1 MHETKAVLFSES
13 ASQISLISRL
23 FDYIL
28 RGESHPL
35 KDHRIGI
42 VGGSGYIGSSIAD
55 ELCKTFD
62 VKVIDKSPIP
72 KKLEGKAEFASCNI
86 LKYKEVVSAVKD
98 VDLVIHSAIV
108 QIPLIN
114 EQARLGYAVNFQG
127 IENVCKAVDSTSSI
141 KGMISTGTW
150 HVFGERKLNGVID
163 ESFGFRPDKVE
174 GRARL
179 YVLSKIAQEVTVR
192 YYDEMSSKT
201 YGVIRMGT
209 VLGEEMPEKTAAKIF
224 IYKGLAGEPL
234 TPFRQSMYRPM
245 LYVDINDVCEAYR
258 IYALKILNNEVHEE
272 GGSLAHVVNLCSSE
286 PITIIDLARIVKK
299 AIFELTKGKVK
310 SEIDIVDSG
319 GPILYDACDKAKL
332 KVDNSKVYN
341 FLGMK
346 RLRDPQ
352 ESLRRIIKNA
362 LRDKY

>member
-1 MHETKAVLFSES
+1 
-13 ASQISLISRL
+13 LIR
-23 FDYIL
+23 
-28 RGESHPL
+28 R
-35 KDHRIGI
+35 RIGI
-42 VGGSGYIGSSIAD
+42 VGGSGYIGSALAD
-55 ELCKTFD
+55 HLSSTFD
-62 VKVIDKSPIP
+62 VKIIDKNTVP
-72 KKLEGKAEFASCNI
+72 KRLESKVAYDRCDV
-86 LKYKEVVSAVKD
+86 LRYKDVERALKD
-98 VDLVIHSAIV
+98 VDLIIHTAIV
-108 QIPLIN
+108 QIPLIS
-114 EQARLGYAVNFQG
+114 ERPRLGYDVNFRG
-127 IENVCKAVDSTSSI
+127 IENVCRAVDLSSSI
-141 KGMISTGTW
+141 KGMILTGTW
-150 HVFGERKLNGVID
+150 HVFGERKLDGVID

-224 IYKGLAGEPL
+224 IHKGLAGEPL

-245 LYVDINDVCEAYR
+245 LYVDIDDVCEAYR
-258 IYALKILNNEVHEE
+258 IYALKILNDEVHKE
-272 GGSLAHVVNLCSSE
+272 GGSLAHIVNLCSSE

-299 AIFELTKGKVK
+299 TISELTEGKVK
-310 SEIDIVDSG
+310 SEIEVVDAG

-332 KVDNSKVYN
+332 KVDNSKIYS

-346 RLRDPQ
+346 KLRDPQ
-352 ESLRRIIKNA
+352 QSLRRIIKKA